1 MKKSLEQM
9 RYEYA
14 LTRVE
19 ELLPLVNDQTPAN
32 DPLALE
38 LAIMSDCVISYEK
51 EHFPIGKPT
60 VSQLIQLSLEEQGM
74 TQKDLAKKIGVSPTR
89 INDYVTGR
97 AEPTLKVARL
107 LCTALGIAPALML
120 GV

>member
-1 MKKSLEQM
+1 M

-14 LTRVE
+14 LARVE
-19 ELLPLVNDQTPAN
+19 ELLPPVGEETPAN
-32 DPLALE
+32 DPHAIE
-38 LAIMSDCVISYEK
+38 LAIMSDWVIAYEK
-51 EHFPIGKPT
+51 KHFPMGKPT

-74 TQKDLAKKIGVSPTR
+74 TQRDLAKKIGVSPTR

-107 LCTALGIAPALML
+107 LCATLGIAPDLMM
-120 GV
+120 GM

>member
-19 ELLPLVNDQTPAN
+19 ELLPLVNDETPAN

-38 LAIMSDCVISYEK
+38 LAIMSDCVIGYEK
-51 EHFPIGKPT
+51 KHYPMGRP
-60 VSQLIQLSLEEQGM
+60 
-74 TQKDLAKKIGVSPTR
+74 SPR
-89 INDYVTGR
+89 
-97 AEPTLKVARL
+97 
-107 LCTALGIAPALML
+107 
-120 GV
+120 